1 MVAHET
7 HSLAYPPYHLLSIL
21 LSATLR
27 SLFPALPQPAFTQGV
42 CVSRSGLT
50 PSPAQKTVEVSLD
63 LSALIS
69 PQGRQ
74 LLCPVYVPTP
84 ITALLSWVIL
94 TDCLFA
100 PGGSLSDLMP
110 YPKCL
115 AQCTYLSGGVR
126 VGMVFILSCG
136 LSNLYLP
143 SDT

>member
-50 PSPAQKTVEVSLD
+50 PSPAQKTVEMSLD

-100 PGGSLSDLMP
+100 PGGSLSDLFNAL
-110 YPKCL
+110 PKVPG
-115 AQCTYLSGGVR
+115 TVYLLIWWGKGGN
-126 VGMVFILSCG
+126 G
-136 LSNLYLP
+136 LHSFVWP
-143 SDT
+143 Q